1 VTQLA
6 TRTLSEY
13 ESKELLASVGV
24 PVLDERLARDAHEAV
39 AAAREI
45 GAPGEPVVLKLCGA
59 GVAHKT
65 ERGLVRLGVRGD
77 DDVRRASESLLAAAT
92 SDDAAV
98 GVLVA
103 PMARGSRELIAGLHR
118 DSQFGPSVMVGIG
131 GVLAEAVSDVTF
143 RLAPVEPVDA
153 DEMLD
158 DLSTQAFLASFRG
171 EPPLD
176 RAALVEVVLG
186 LSRLADTHT
195 EIVSVDVNPLVVVDG
210 RPVAVDALVEVE
222 AR

>member
-1 VTQLA
+1 MTQLA
-6 TRTLSEY
+6 TRTLSEHD
-13 ESKELLASVGV
+13 SKELLASAGV
-24 PVLDERLARDAHEAV
+24 PVLDERLASNAEEAV

-45 GAPGEPVVLKLCGA
+45 GGPGEPVVLKLCGA

-65 ERGLVRLGVRGD
+65 ERGLVRLGVRGA
-77 DDVRRASESLLAAAT
+77 DDVRQAAEALLAAAT
-92 SDDAAV
+92 PADAAV

-118 DSQFGPSVMVGIG
+118 DSQFGPCVMVGLG

-143 RLAPVEPVDA
+143 RLAPVEPLDA
-153 DEMLD
+153 DEMLE
-158 DLSTQAFLASFRG
+158 DLSTQALFDSFRG

-176 RAALVEVVLG
+176 RAALVEIVLG
-186 LSRLADTHT
+186 LSRLADTRP
-195 EIVSVDVNPLVVVDG
+195 EIVSVDVNPLLVVDG